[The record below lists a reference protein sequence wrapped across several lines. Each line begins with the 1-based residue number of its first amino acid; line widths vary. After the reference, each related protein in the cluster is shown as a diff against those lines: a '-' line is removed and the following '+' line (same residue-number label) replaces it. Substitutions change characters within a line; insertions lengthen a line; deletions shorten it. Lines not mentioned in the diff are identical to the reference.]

1 MNSTLT
7 YLEMAGS
14 ILGSLPFPIF
24 VVNQSDRIA
33 YLNGAAEQF
42 FDQGASRLLDKAL
55 QELIPFDSPVFDL
68 INNVRNGGMNTFEY
82 GIDVEIPR
90 GGGRG
95 LMVSA
100 SPMSAENGD
109 ITISIHQQFAA
120 KSLERQ
126 LEYRQSARSVSAMAS
141 MLAHEVKNP
150 LSGIRG
156 AAQLLERSV
165 SGADQSLARLI
176 QDETDRVCSLVD
188 RMDVFADGAFTER
201 KSLNV
206 HEVLQRAIDSASV
219 GFGKNVTFATDFDPS
234 LPEVDGNFD
243 VLVQVFLNLVKNA
256 SEALNGKG
264 GQITIKSAY
273 RRGVSLVMAGG
284 LGRVH
289 LPLCISIADNGPGV
303 PESIAR
309 TLFDPFVTTKS
320 QGTGLGLAFV
330 AKAVDDHGGMIE
342 CDSSSLG
349 AEFRIYLP
357 IRSHTKRIST

>member
-1 MNSTLT
+1 MDYTLT
-7 YLEMAGS
+7 NLERARS
-14 ILGSLPFPIF
+14 VLGSLPFPIF
-24 VVNQSDRIA
+24 VVNQNDIIT

-55 QELIPFDSPVFDL
+55 ENFIPFDSPIFDL
-68 INNVRNGGMNTFEY
+68 ISNVRNGGMSTFEY

-95 LMVSA
+95 LMVGA
-100 SPMSAENGD
+100 SPMSAENAD

-126 LEYRQSARSVSAMAS
+126 HEYRQSARSVSAMAS
-141 MLAHEVKNP
+141 MLAHEIKNP

-176 QDETDRVCSLVD
+176 QNETDRVCSLVD
-188 RMDVFADGAFTER
+188 RMDVFADSAFIER

-206 HEVLQRAIDSASV
+206 HEVLKRAIDSASV
-219 GFGKNVTFATDFDPS
+219 GFGKKVTFSTDFDPS
-234 LPEVDGNFD
+234 LPEVEGNFD

-256 SEALNGKG
+256 SEAFSGKG
-264 GQITIKSAY
+264 GQITLKSAY
-273 RRGVSLVMAGG
+273 RRGVSMVMAGG
-284 LGRVH
+284 MGRVH
-289 LPLCISIADNGPGV
+289 LPLCISVADNGPGV
-303 PESIAR
+303 PEGIAR
-309 TLFDPFVTTKS
+309 SLFDPFVTTKS
-320 QGTGLGLAFV
+320 EGTGLGLAFV

-342 CDSSSLG
+342 CDSSSSG
-349 AEFRIYLP
+349 AEFRVYLP
-357 IRSHTKRIST
+357 ISSHKKRIST

>member
-1 MNSTLT
+1 MDYTLT
-7 YLEMAGS
+7 YSERARS
-14 ILGSLPFPIF
+14 VLGSLPFPIF
-24 VVNQSDRIA
+24 VVNQNGIIT

-55 QELIPFDSPVFDL
+55 DNLIPFDSPIFDL
-68 INNVRNGGMNTFEY
+68 INNVRNGGMSTFEY
-82 GIDVEIPR
+82 GIDVDIPR

-100 SPMSAENGD
+100 SPMTAENAD

-126 LEYRQSARSVSAMAS
+126 HEYRQSARSVSAMAS
-141 MLAHEVKNP
+141 MLAHEIKNP

-176 QDETDRVCSLVD
+176 QNETDRVCSLVD
-188 RMDVFADGAFTER
+188 RMDVFADSAFIER

-206 HEVLQRAIDSASV
+206 HEVLKRAIDSASV
-219 GFGKNVTFATDFDPS
+219 GFGKKVTFSTDFDPS
-234 LPEVDGNFD
+234 LPEVEGNFD

-256 SEALNGKG
+256 SEAINGKG
-264 GQITIKSAY
+264 GQITLKSAY
-273 RRGVSLVMAGG
+273 RRGVSMVVAGG
-284 LGRVH
+284 MGRVH
-289 LPLCISIADNGPGV
+289 LPLCISVADNGPGV
-303 PESIAR
+303 PEGIAR
-309 TLFDPFVTTKS
+309 SLFDPFVTTKS
-320 QGTGLGLAFV
+320 EGTGLGLAFV

-342 CDSSSLG
+342 CDSSSSG
-349 AEFRIYLP
+349 AEFRVYLP
-357 IRSHTKRIST
+357 ISSHKKRIST